1 MSAKIESN
9 SSLIFRNVNKSM
21 RNEKILNNINL
32 ELESRKFYCLL
43 GPVGAGKTT
52 LLKVIAGLEEIDPG
66 GQINYGDQD
75 FDQMSLWERNVAMVY
90 QNFVLYPHFNV
101 FENIASPLRARHL
114 SKTEISSK
122 VQSISEML
130 RIDKLLNK
138 KPKELS
144 GGEMQRVAIA
154 RALAKEA
161 DIYLF
166 DEILVNLDY
175 KIREEMR
182 PELRKITQGQNR
194 MVIFSTSDPVDVL
207 SMGDKVIVM
216 DKGEILQVGNV
227 GEVYE
232 YPKNIRVGKYF
243 GYPEMN
249 ILKAFITDEKNQIQ
263 VDIGTQKQFL
273 KKATSKEYNG
283 SYFIGVRPEDV
294 KMVKQDQMDFVQNDE
309 FLFLKAI
316 GVVSEVIGSDTVI
329 STTVEKQAFT
339 LFHPGIH
346 IVEPDE
352 KVEVMV
358 SKDELLI
365 YNSEN
370 GEIIGRGI

>member
-1 MSAKIESN
+1 
-9 SSLIFRNVNKSM
+9 
-21 RNEKILNNINL
+21 
-32 ELESRKFYCLL
+32 
-43 GPVGAGKTT
+43 
-52 LLKVIAGLEEIDPG
+52 
-66 GQINYGDQD
+66 
-75 FDQMSLWERNVAMVY
+75 
-90 QNFVLYPHFNV
+90 
-101 FENIASPLRARHL
+101 
-114 SKTEISSK
+114 
-122 VQSISEML
+122 
-130 RIDKLLNK
+130 
-138 KPKELS
+138 
-144 GGEMQRVAIA
+144 
-154 RALAKEA
+154 
-161 DIYLF
+161 
-166 DEILVNLDY
+166 
-175 KIREEMR
+175 
-182 PELRKITQGQNR
+182 
-194 MVIFSTSDPVDVL
+194 
-207 SMGDKVIVM
+207 
-216 DKGEILQVGNV
+216 
-227 GEVYE
+227 
-232 YPKNIRVGKYF
+232 
-243 GYPEMN
+243 MN

-352 KVEVMV
+352 KVEVIV

-370 GEIIGRGI
+370 GEIIGRGFSRG